1 MSDPHITTDHTSA
14 QDTGTSSAIQFTV
27 KDVEK
32 LAQLSRLS
40 LSQEEKETYATEISG
55 ILGYI
60 SQIQDVSASDTHNR
74 TSSDA
79 YPHRNVMRD
88 DVARE
93 LPIHDDSQ
101 QLVDLAPRHVDGYVQ
116 VKKILGG
123 SE

>member
-1 MSDPHITTDHTSA
+1 MSDQHITTDHSSK
-14 QDTGTSSAIQFTV
+14 QDTDTSSAIQFTV
-27 KDVEK
+27 KDVEQ

-40 LSQEEKETYATEISG
+40 LSQEEKETYASEISG

-60 SQIQDVSASDTHNR
+60 SQIQDVSASDTGNR
-74 TSSDA
+74 TSSDT

-93 LPIHDDSQ
+93 ISIHDHSQ

-116 VKKILGG
+116 VKKILGS